1 MKIFT
6 KMLHEKD
13 KAFQAT
19 FWMLVSCVALSFL
32 AAMGRLLGNYEVD
45 PFQTVFCRL
54 FFAFIVMLPMVLH
67 VGVSTVTTTQFKTY
81 MLRSVSG
88 IIAMWTWFYAV
99 TLIPI
104 GEQTA
109 LSFLA
114 PLFTTMG
121 AALVLGEVVRIRRWL
136 AIAIGFI
143 GALIIIRPG
152 IVDFTIGHFVA
163 IASAL
168 AMGCS
173 ALIIKHLTR
182 RDNPL
187 VIVFISHL
195 IMMPIALLPAL
206 YVWEWPLFEAW
217 VVLVATGPAAVVGHL
232 TMTKAY
238 KLADAS
244 LVAGVDYARLPFAVL
259 FGWIMFSELSDIW
272 TWVGASIIFA
282 SSLYIVRREMRE
294 PQRPR

>member
-1 MKIFT
+1 
-6 KMLHEKD
+6 MLQEKD
-13 KAFQAT
+13 KTFQAA
-19 FWMLVSCVALSFL
+19 FWMIVSCVALSFL
-32 AAMGRLLGNYEVD
+32 AAMGRLLGNYDVNS
-45 PFQTVFCRL
+45 FQTVFCRL
-54 FFAFIVMLPMVLH
+54 FFAFVVMMPMVFH
-67 VGVSTVTTTQFKTY
+67 AGINTVTTTQLKTY

-121 AALVLGEVVRIRRWL
+121 AALVLGEVVRVRRWL
-136 AIAIGFI
+136 AIAVGFI
-143 GALIIIRPG
+143 GALIIVRPG
-152 IVDFTIGHFVA
+152 IVDFTLGHFVA

-173 ALIIKHLTR
+173 MLILKHLTK

-187 VIVFISHL
+187 IIVFISHL
-195 IMMPIALLPAL
+195 IMMPMALLPAL
-206 YVWEWPLFEAW
+206 YVWEWPVFEAW
-217 VVLVATGPAAVVGHL
+217 ASLIATGPAAVVGHI

-244 LVAGVDYARLPFAVL
+244 FVAGIDYARLPFAVL
-259 FGWIMFSELSDIW
+259 FGWIMFGELSDIW

-282 SSLYIVRREMRE
+282 SSLYVIQREMRE
-294 PQRPR
+294 PQQPRF